1 MEDDGDLALQ
11 DNEDHRVLVRAA
23 HALSAVTLDP
33 VKRSVRGGLRLV
45 HVGSYLRNERR
56 W

>member
-33 VKRSVRGGLRLV
+33 VKRRVREEG
-45 HVGSYLRNERR
+45 
-56 W
+56 